1 MCEASARPSPLPG
14 EPSLGPALMC
24 FPVWTYCTHCSPSQ
38 LFSHFLSLDQS
49 PICVRVSAS
58 SVLCSV
64 EGTTFA
70 DVLRWMGGSRQTR
83 GRICLPSH
91 TAAAMNSRE
100 WMPSDHA
107 PPRGLGTHCCSPNIF
122 SMRKR
127 KLSIIW
133 RSESSLGNL
142 PLRNASGLFR
152 KRNQTAVGE
161 LGRAPAALG
170 DSATFRFHTMG
181 LGALPSK
188 TCCSK
193 GRESQEQGEPQH
205 SNSTSLLQS
214 RKRT

>member
-107 PPRGLGTHCCSPNIF
+107 PPRGLGTHCCSPNIVLF
-122 SMRKR
+122 SRHIVR
-127 KLSIIW
+127 FPSLPADIW
-133 RSESSLGNL
+133 VRLWQGCVNRMSHV
-142 PLRNASGLFR
+142 
-152 KRNQTAVGE
+152 TAGPRIKNCLHIPV
-161 LGRAPAALG
+161 
-170 DSATFRFHTMG
+170 FF
-181 LGALPSK
+181 
-188 TCCSK
+188 
-193 GRESQEQGEPQH
+193 PQ
-205 SNSTSLLQS
+205 
-214 RKRT
+214 